1 MTRNAGPLS
10 LPALLVKVLP
20 MQPPRLPRKG
30 HLVPKAFSPAE
41 PVEVAGLFKGGVPR
55 RTDAQIAAALHAA
68 ARKAWRGRD

>member
-1 MTRNAGPLS
+1 
-10 LPALLVKVLP
+10 

-41 PVEVAGLFKGGVPR
+41 PVEVAGLFKGRVPR